1 MFTNMKIIVITSILS
16 LLTPINAFFFTS
28 VPEGYVGIYYRM
40 GGSLMETTSDPGFY
54 LKYPWPVT
62 SGSEIEIRP
71 QTDTLDNV
79 KCGAS
84 DGTQLYFETVDV
96 GNHLIPSKVH
106 STVKRFGEGYDTY
119 LIKDKVRHQINVICS
134 SMTSQEIAID
144 KFDTLDDSLKA
155 FLQEENE
162 KENSGVVVDFVR
174 LSKPVLPLDLQRNY
188 DRIANEKTA
197 LKVAKE
203 ENLKIEQEQKNK
215 ILIVEKTAEAE
226 RVKAEKENE
235 IALQK
240 AINAE
245 EVATIQNR
253 ILKDR
258 EEAKANAILFT
269 KQKEAAGNSVL
280 LTHNYVELE
289 RARALASN
297 AKHYF
302 GDVPNA
308 LFLKDTEDRF
318 TPPESAY
325 HTSQDL

>member
-1 MFTNMKIIVITSILS
+1 MLSPTS
-16 LLTPINAFFFTS
+16 AFFFNS

-40 GGSLMETTSDPGFY
+40 GGSLMETTTEPGFY
-54 LKYPWPVT
+54 PKLPWPIT
-62 SGSEIEIRP
+62 SSSEIEIRP
-71 QTDTLDNV
+71 QTDTLTNV

-84 DGTQLYFETVDV
+84 DGTQLYFESVEV
-96 GNHLIPSKVH
+96 GNHLIPSKVY
-106 STVKRFGEGYDTY
+106 STVKRWGEGYDTY

-144 KFDTLDDSLKA
+144 KFDALDDELKL

-162 KENSGVVVDFVR
+162 REKSGVIVDFVR
-174 LSKPVLPLDLQRNY
+174 LTKPILPPELQKNY
-188 DRIANEKTA
+188 DKIANEKTA

-203 ENLKIEQEQKNK
+203 ENLKIEQQQKNK

-240 AINAE
+240 AKNAE
-245 EVATIQNR
+245 EVSAIQNR
-253 ILKDR
+253 ILKER

-269 KQKEAAGNSVL
+269 KQKEAEGNQAL
-280 LTHNYVELE
+280 LTRNYVDLE
-289 RARALASN
+289 RARAMANN

-308 LFLKDTEDRF
+308 LFLKDADTGIGNLDASTFKASDEVN
-318 TPPESAY
+318 
-325 HTSQDL
+325 